1 MRTGLESMF
10 ALVLLLFETPIMG
23 KGDKKTKKG
32 KIWRGSYG
40 NSRKRAVNKSGHKP
54 VAKAALAEV
63 EVVAKPKPKPKAKPK
78 AKKVAKKKAKP
89 ADKK

>member
-1 MRTGLESMF
+1 VF

-40 NSRKRAVNKSGHKP
+40 NSRKRSVNKSGYKP
-54 VAKAALAEV
+54 VAKAAKAEV
-63 EVVAKPKPKPKAKPK
+63 EVVAKPKPKPKAKK
-78 AKKVAKKKAKP
+78 AAKKKAKP
-89 ADKK
+89 ADK